1 MGLPVGW
8 FVQLVLARTDL
19 VWGIVSRTL
28 IPCFLLEKRDIS
40 IFHSL
45 EIFCSRPT
53 TTLMSMAVTDSVAYC
68 VDPKSQLPSDPKS
81 QLPNPVDVIFKKIV
95 GGWTRDWQGEG

>member
-68 VDPKSQLPSDPKS
+68 VDPKSQLP
-81 QLPNPVDVIFKKIV
+81 NPVDVIFKKIG